1 MIISPE
7 RERTLRRV
15 LDLDED
21 TGDARRGTKR
31 EDSIHT
37 YPFIVVVR

>member
-15 LDLDED
+15 LDMNED
-21 TGDARRGTKR
+21 TGDARRGTKGGTQYIP
-31 EDSIHT
+31 IHLLLW
-37 YPFIVVVR
+37 